1 MTDVIVIGAG
11 HNGLVC
17 ACYLARAGLDV
28 LVLEQSDTVG
38 GCIDTR
44 DLPDGRGRLELGAYE
59 HGGIVGSGVAAELEL
74 ESRHGLRFHLREQ
87 VTLGPADDGARFA
100 FWDDLER
107 TVDGLVPLV
116 GGAEADA
123 YRRFAAWAGAGMR
136 LVGSLDA
143 GPPPSLGQL
152 AALAQATLGAE
163 AAPFMQTLVG
173 SASNV
178 LRSTFT
184 DERLMAP
191 LAHWAAHSQQSP
203 LDPGTGAGG
212 LALAAFHGPKAARPA
227 GGSRATVEALVR
239 CLETAGGRVVV
250 NAPAESV
257 EVAGGRAVAVV
268 AGGVRYAA
276 ARGVVSAIDARRLF
290 GVPGAGGT
298 GGAAGGVRG
307 LVAPEH
313 VPARLARELRRVHSG
328 RRNVS
333 ELKVDAV
340 IAAQPPVEPAG
351 FERAFMLSANT
362 MTDIERA
369 FASVQ
374 LGELAQRPPVMI
386 AFPSAL
392 EAGWAPEGKAVAWVS
407 TFVPWTPASGAWDEG
422 QLQRAADHA
431 WSVAEGAL
439 GAKMEVVERRVTG
452 PVAWVA
458 RHGNANANPNH
469 IEMSIDQL
477 LGFRPTPSLSGYATP
492 IEGLF
497 LTGAGTHPGGGIT
510 GVPGRNAARVA
521 LGRMGVEPGRARLA
535 RRARERSALLRDAW
549 KATRALRRAS

>member
-1 MTDVIVIGAG
+1 M
-11 HNGLVC
+11 
-17 ACYLARAGLDV
+17 
-28 LVLEQSDTVG
+28 
-38 GCIDTR
+38 
-44 DLPDGRGRLELGAYE
+44 
-59 HGGIVGSGVAAELEL
+59 
-74 ESRHGLRFHLREQ
+74 
-87 VTLGPADDGARFA
+87 
-100 FWDDLER
+100 
-107 TVDGLVPLV
+107 
-116 GGAEADA
+116 
-123 YRRFAAWAGAGMR
+123 
-136 LVGSLDA
+136 
-143 GPPPSLGQL
+143 
-152 AALAQATLGAE
+152 
-163 AAPFMQTLVG
+163 
-173 SASNV
+173 
-178 LRSTFT
+178 
-184 DERLMAP
+184 
-191 LAHWAAHSQQSP
+191 
-203 LDPGTGAGG
+203 
-212 LALAAFHGPKAARPA
+212 
-227 GGSRATVEALVR
+227 R
-239 CLETAGGRVVV
+239 CLEAAGGRVVV

-268 AGGVRYAA
+268 AGGVRYPA
-276 ARGVVSAIDARRLF
+276 ARGIVSAVDARRLF
-290 GVPGAGGT
+290 GVPGARGGAGGRP
-298 GGAAGGVRG
+298 GGAAGTGRYGGAGGVPG

-313 VPARLARELRRVHSG
+313 VPPRLAAELRRIHSG

-362 MTDIERA
+362 ITDIERS

-386 AFPSAL
+386 AFPSSL
-392 EAGWAPEGKAVAWVS
+392 EAGWAPEGKAVAWIS
-407 TFVPWTPASGAWDEG
+407 TFVPWMPAGGAWDERS
-422 QLQRAADHA
+422 LERAADHA
-431 WSVAEGAL
+431 WAVAEGAL

-477 LGFRPTPSLSGYATP
+477 LGFRPTPSLSGYTTP

-521 LGRMGVEPGRARLA
+521 LARMGVEPGRARLA
-535 RRARERSALLRDAW
+535 RRARERGALLRDAW